1 MDGDSLIYEEPPE
14 EVPIYIPDA
23 ELIPVWIDPDVD
35 YIPSELTYV
44 DGELVNLYLIN
55 ISGNKTVA
63 DIDLDGDGYL
73 PKHEILVYF
82 AKYVSQNIQTPE
94 FERNYR
100 IQSKYLFQ
108 ARPGIN
114 KTEMYAAPQPHMI
127 FYQPAFYSM
136 RFLNIEVELL
146 ERTSNLGT
154 QSF

>member
-14 EVPIYIPDA
+14 DVPIYIPDE
-23 ELIPVWIDPDVD
+23 ELIPIWVDPDIE

-82 AKYVSQNIQTPE
+82 AKYVSQSI
-94 FERNYR
+94 
-100 IQSKYLFQ
+100 
-108 ARPGIN
+108 
-114 KTEMYAAPQPHMI
+114 
-127 FYQPAFYSM
+127 
-136 RFLNIEVELL
+136 
-146 ERTSNLGT
+146 
-154 QSF
+154 